1 MEIIFV
7 TGNENK
13 LREAQEI
20 LANISTL
27 GYSLDLIEIQGSAE
41 EIIDAKL
48 DEAYKKIKKPLIVE
62 DTSLIFE
69 SMGELPGPYI
79 KDFLRNVSI
88 DKFHKLA
95 SFDGEYNAKAVCL
108 IGFIDSNQNK
118 SIFKGEC
125 LGKICEPKGTSN
137 FGWDPVFQPDG
148 FEKTFA
154 QMTAEEKN
162 KVSHRKAAFEKLK
175 NFLNRLNKLH

>member
-1 MEIIFV
+1 MEIVFV

-13 LREAQEI
+13 LSEVQEI
-20 LANISTL
+20 LTNFTIV
-27 GYSLDLIEIQGSAE
+27 GYPLSLIERQGSAE

-69 SMGELPGPYI
+69 SMGGLPGPYI
-79 KDFLRNVSI
+79 KDFLRNVSL

-95 SFDGEYNAKAVCL
+95 SFDGEYNARAVCF
-108 IGFIDSNQNK
+108 IGFIDSNGKK

-125 LGKICEPKGTSN
+125 LGKISEPKGTSN
-137 FGWDPVFQPDG
+137 FGWDPVFQPAG

-162 KVSHRKAAFEKLK
+162 KVSHRKVAFEKFK
-175 NFLNRLNKLH
+175 YFLEKFQNI